1 MSDWTNVKIDF
12 DMLDSN
18 NVTLQWRKERT
29 RKATLE
35 SHRERTRQNART
47 RFGPNGIS
55 TAMVCAMVDDC
66 LNLEALEKLCN
77 SYGLPITWEVEK
89 KVDKAAEIQLLRD
102 QAKALEKRIE
112 KLEHGKW
119 GKEPANG
126 GMFKVE
132 KTYTQGGQKY
142 VYLAVKA
149 NGLWYL
155 TGTNAEG
162 QKSYTWDGL
171 KAFAGKYARVWRLT
185 VAEELLD

>member
-18 NVTLQWRKERT
+18 NVTLQWRKERA

-35 SHRERTRQNART
+35 SHRERARQNARD

-155 TGTNAEG
+155 TGTNSEG

>member
-1 MSDWTNVKIDF
+1 MSAWIDHAVPF

-35 SHRERTRQNART
+35 DHRERARQNART
-47 RFGPNGIS
+47 RFGPNGIN
-55 TAMVCAMVDDC
+55 TAICCAMIDDC
-66 LNLEALEKLCN
+66 TDLDKLEKICI
-77 SYGLPITWEVEK
+77 SYALPITWEVEK
-89 KVDKAAEIQLLRD
+89 KVDKVAELQLLKD

-126 GMFKVE
+126 GMFKIE

-155 TGTNAEG
+155 TGTNSEG

-171 KAFAGKYARVWRLT
+171 KNFAGKYARVWRLT